1 MRLIRCDSGGMTR
14 RTAPHTR
21 HLVALALVTATFT
34 ACSDGGDEDA
44 ATSAPPP
51 PTAADRLAQAHDVLV
66 EAGSLHLELSG
77 SDLPEDQS
85 TYIISATGDGTMD
98 PPAFDGTI
106 TAKMA
111 GIQADVPTVAVDGD
125 LYVKLP
131 YVPTHVRTDP
141 ADLGVPDPATLFDQE
156 TGLVSLL
163 EDTEDPQFGERRRE
177 GSEVV
182 QEVEGTLP
190 GQVVR
195 DLLHAGDAEAEFD
208 VVYGLVE
215 DDWQVRTVVIT
226 GPFYPP
232 ATSTYAV
239 TLNTYGAPVTV
250 TAP

>member
-1 MRLIRCDSGGMTR
+1 MTR

-21 HLVALALVTATFT
+21 HLIALALVAATLT
-34 ACSDGGDEDA
+34 ACSDGEDEAD

-51 PTAADRLAQAHDVLV
+51 PSAADRLSQAHDVLV
-66 EAGSLHLELSG
+66 EAGSLHLEMTG

-106 TAKMA
+106 TAQMA
-111 GIQADVPTVAVDGD
+111 GIQADVPTVAVDGE

-131 YVPTHVRTDP
+131 YVPSHVRTAP
-141 ADLGVPDPATLFDQE
+141 EDLGVPDPATLFDPE
-156 TGLVSLL
+156 EGLVGLL
-163 EDTEDPQFGERRRE
+163 EQTEDPEFGERRRE
-177 GSEVV
+177 GAEVV
-182 QEVEGTLP
+182 QEVVGTLP

-195 DLLHAGDAEAEFD
+195 DLLSVGDAEADFD
-208 VVYGLVE
+208 VSYGLVE
-215 DDWQVRTVVIT
+215 EDWEVRTVVIT

-232 ATSTYAV
+232 AASTYAL
-239 TLNTYGAPVTV
+239 TLSSYGAPVTV

>member
-1 MRLIRCDSGGMTR
+1 MTR
-14 RTAPHTR
+14 RTAPQTR
-21 HLVALALVTATFT
+21 HLIALALAAATLT
-34 ACSDGGDEDA
+34 ACSDGEDEA
-44 ATSAPPP
+44 EATSAPPP
-51 PTAADRLAQAHDVLV
+51 PSAADRLAQAHDVLV
-66 EAGSLHLELSG
+66 GAGSLHLELTG
-77 SDLPEDQS
+77 SELPEDQS

-98 PPAFDGTI
+98 PPAFDGSI
-106 TAKMA
+106 TAKLA
-111 GIQADVPTVAVDGD
+111 GIQADVPTVAVDGE

-141 ADLGVPDPATLFDQE
+141 ADLGVPDPATLFDRE
-156 TGLVSLL
+156 AGLVSLL
-163 EDTEDPQFGERRRE
+163 QDTEDPQFGERRRE
-177 GSEVV
+177 GAEVV

-195 DLLHAGDAEAEFD
+195 ELLRAGDAEADFD

-232 ATSTYAV
+232 ATSTYSV
-239 TLNTYGAPVTV
+239 SLSSYGAPVTV

>member
-1 MRLIRCDSGGMTR
+1 MTR
-14 RTAPHTR
+14 RTAPQTR
-21 HLVALALVTATFT
+21 HLIALALAAATLT
-34 ACSDGGDEDA
+34 ACSDGEDEA
-44 ATSAPPP
+44 EATSAPPP
-51 PTAADRLAQAHDVLV
+51 PSAADRLAQAHDVLV
-66 EAGSLHLELSG
+66 GAGSLHLELTG
-77 SDLPEDQS
+77 SELPEDQS

-98 PPAFDGTI
+98 PPAFDGSI
-106 TAKMA
+106 TAKLA
-111 GIQADVPTVAVDGD
+111 GIQADVPTVAVDGE

-141 ADLGVPDPATLFDQE
+141 ADLGVPDPATLFDRE
-156 TGLVSLL
+156 AGLVSLL
-163 EDTEDPQFGERRRE
+163 QDTEDPQFGERRRE
-177 GSEVV
+177 GAEVV

-195 DLLHAGDAEAEFD
+195 DLLRAGDAEADFD

-232 ATSTYAV
+232 ATSTYSV
-239 TLNTYGAPVTV
+239 SLSSYGAPVTV

>member
-1 MRLIRCDSGGMTR
+1 MTR

-21 HLVALALVTATFT
+21 HLIALALAAATLT
-34 ACSDGGDEDA
+34 ACSDGEDEA
-44 ATSAPPP
+44 EATSAPPP
-51 PTAADRLAQAHDVLV
+51 PSAADRLAQAHDVLV
-66 EAGSLHLELSG
+66 GAGSLHLELTG
-77 SDLPEDQS
+77 SELPEDQS

-98 PPAFDGTI
+98 PPAFDGSI
-106 TAKMA
+106 TAKLA
-111 GIQADVPTVAVDGD
+111 GIQADVPTVAVDGE

-141 ADLGVPDPATLFDQE
+141 ADLGVPDPATLFDRE
-156 TGLVSLL
+156 AGLVSLL
-163 EDTEDPQFGERRRE
+163 QDTEDPQFGERRRE
-177 GSEVV
+177 GAEVV

-195 DLLHAGDAEAEFD
+195 DLLRAGDAEADFD

-232 ATSTYAV
+232 ATSTYSV
-239 TLNTYGAPVTV
+239 SLSSYGAPVTV

>member
-1 MRLIRCDSGGMTR
+1 MTR

-21 HLVALALVTATFT
+21 HLIALALAAATLT
-34 ACSDGGDEDA
+34 ACSDGEDEA
-44 ATSAPPP
+44 EATSAPPP
-51 PTAADRLAQAHDVLV
+51 PSAADRLAQAHDVLV
-66 EAGSLHLELSG
+66 GAGSLHLELTG
-77 SDLPEDQS
+77 SELPEDQS

-98 PPAFDGTI
+98 PPAFDGSI
-106 TAKMA
+106 TAKLA
-111 GIQADVPTVAVDGD
+111 GIQADVPTVAVDGE

-141 ADLGVPDPATLFDQE
+141 ADLGVPDPATLFDRE
-156 TGLVSLL
+156 AGLVSLL
-163 EDTEDPQFGERRRE
+163 QDTEDPQFGERRRE
-177 GSEVV
+177 GAEVV

-190 GQVVR
+190 GQAVR
-195 DLLHAGDAEAEFD
+195 DLLRAGDAEADFD

-232 ATSTYAV
+232 ATSTYSV
-239 TLNTYGAPVTV
+239 SLSSYGAPVTV

>member
-1 MRLIRCDSGGMTR
+1 MTR
-14 RTAPHTR
+14 RSAPHT
-21 HLVALALVTATFT
+21 LPLLALALSAATLT
-34 ACSDGGDEDA
+34 ACSDGDDGAE

-51 PTAADRLAQAHDVLV
+51 PSAADRLEQAHDVLV
-66 EAGSLHLELSG
+66 EAGSLHLELTG
-77 SDLPEDQS
+77 SELPEDQS

-111 GIQADVPTVAVDGD
+111 GIQADVPTVAVDGN

-131 YVPTHVRTDP
+131 YVPRHVRTDP
-141 ADLGVPDPATLFDQE
+141 ADLGVPDPATLFDRE
-156 TGLVSLL
+156 TGLVGLL
-163 EDTEDPQFGERRRE
+163 QETEDPDFGERRRE
-177 GSEVV
+177 GAEVV
-182 QEVEGTLP
+182 QDVEGTLP

-195 DLLHAGDAEAEFD
+195 DLLHAGDAEADFD

-232 ATSTYAV
+232 ATSTYSV
-239 TLNTYGAPVTV
+239 NLSDYGAPVTV

>member
-1 MRLIRCDSGGMTR
+1 MTR
-14 RTAPHTR
+14 RTAPQTR
-21 HLVALALVTATFT
+21 HLIALALAAATLT
-34 ACSDGGDEDA
+34 ACSDGEDEA
-44 ATSAPPP
+44 EATSAPPP
-51 PTAADRLAQAHDVLV
+51 PSAADRLAQAHDVLV
-66 EAGSLHLELSG
+66 GAGSLHLELTG
-77 SDLPEDQS
+77 SELPEDQS

-98 PPAFDGTI
+98 PPAFDGSI
-106 TAKMA
+106 TAKLA
-111 GIQADVPTVAVDGD
+111 GIQADVPTVAVDGE

-141 ADLGVPDPATLFDQE
+141 ADLGVPDPATLFDRE
-156 TGLVSLL
+156 AGLVSLL
-163 EDTEDPQFGERRRE
+163 QDTEDPQFGERRRE
-177 GSEVV
+177 GAEVV

-195 DLLHAGDAEAEFD
+195 DLLRAGDAEADFD

-232 ATSTYAV
+232 ATSTYSV
-239 TLNTYGAPVTV
+239 TLSSYGAPVTV